1 MLLRNFEAK
10 VFFAL
15 VLLTS
20 AIFFWM
26 VRGFVMPIFWAAVLA
41 ILFQPV
47 FLRMEGFLKGRRSTA
62 ALLTTLVVVLVVL
75 IPFALI
81 VAAMAAQA
89 LTLYRQIASG
99 QIDVNAPLAFMERSL
114 PRLTAVLN
122 DFGIETAR
130 VREGIEVAAVAT
142 TQWIAAQALL
152 VGQNILTTSILFILM
167 LYFLFFLFRDG
178 DKLLHGLIRALPMGD
193 EREAKLFSKFAQVS
207 RATVKG
213 TLIVAAVQGAIG
225 GVLFVIVGIQAAVFW
240 GVIMAILSLLPAVG
254 PALVWGP
261 AAIIQ
266 FSTGGIWQGIL
277 LVLGGAIVVGLSD
290 NLLRPLLVGRETKM
304 PDYLILLSTLGG
316 LTMFG
321 LAGFVV
327 GPIIASLFLVM
338 WQMFADEY
346 SPLDS
351 SEPPAIAT
359 AIPDEARMSPEEAME
374 RADPESDV

>member
-26 VRGFVMPIFWAAVLA
+26 VRSFVMPIFWAAVLA

-47 FLRMEGFLKGRRSTA
+47 FLRLEGSLKGRRATA

-122 DFGIETAR
+122 DFGIETVR
-130 VREGIEVAAVAT
+130 VREGVEAAAVAT

-178 DKLLHGLIRALPMGD
+178 DKLLHGMIRALPMGD

-266 FSTGGIWQGIL
+266 FATGGIWQGIL

-351 SEPPAIAT
+351 SEPPALAT
-359 AIPDEARMSPEEAME
+359 AIPDEVRMSPEEAME
-374 RADPESDV
+374 RANPESDA